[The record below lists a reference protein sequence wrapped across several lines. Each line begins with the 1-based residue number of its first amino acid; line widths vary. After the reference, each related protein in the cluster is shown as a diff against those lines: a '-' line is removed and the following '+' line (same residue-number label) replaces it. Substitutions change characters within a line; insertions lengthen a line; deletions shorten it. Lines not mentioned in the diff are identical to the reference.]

1 MPTPNAAR
9 VGDPIKHSNALLG
22 ALTGLAIGII
32 VGVAA
37 AAFIIATGGLGAIA
51 ILSAIGAACTFTS
64 AGFTIGQL
72 LGSIGGSKSG
82 VIGEGA
88 RTVFVGA
95 GLPPAARALDKLACG
110 DPPGA
115 KFGWSLVGAVLL
127 GPIGAI
133 AGLAYG
139 ISSSAHAGAQIAT
152 GSKTVYIEKRNAAR
166 VEDETSC
173 SGMIIEGAKT
183 VGIGGEKVFLIPKD
197 QWRGEVP
204 KWLENTIYVVDRV
217 GAVCSL
223 ASGLGALRTVGW
235 KSMGL
240 MARTETVFTGVSTT
254 LLGVETGFEIA
265 YGRDDDRTKMVGNI
279 RTGVEVLGGG
289 LSMGANIRHLRA
301 AKPIPPG
308 GQGIIS
314 RTLQGGNPP
323 PYASSN
329 PTGYYYDPVASRYK
343 RR

>member
-1 MPTPNAAR
+1 MGIPNAAR

-37 AAFIIATGGLGAIA
+37 AALIIATGGLGAIA
-51 ILSAIGAACTFTS
+51 VLSAIGAACTFAS
-64 AGFTIGQL
+64 GGFTVGKL
-72 LGSIGGSKSG
+72 LGKLGGSKSG

-88 RTVFVGA
+88 KTVFIGS

-110 DPPGA
+110 DPPAA

-127 GPIGAI
+127 GPIGAL

-139 ISSSAHAGAQIAT
+139 ISSSAHGGAQIAA

-166 VEDETSC
+166 VGDDTSC
-173 SGMIIEGAKT
+173 SGVIMEGCPT
-183 VGIGGEKVFLIPKD
+183 VGIGGEKVLLIP
-197 QWRGEVP
+197 QESWRGEIP
-204 KWLENTIYVVDRV
+204 AWLENTIWYVDRF
-217 GAVCSL
+217 GAACSL
-223 ASGLGALRTVGW
+223 VSGLGALRTVGW
-235 KSMGL
+235 RAMGL
-240 MARTETVFTGVSTT
+240 MAKTETVFTGASTI
-254 LLGVETGFEIA
+254 LLGVETGFELAGDKDTAERI
-265 YGRDDDRTKMVGNI
+265 GNI
-279 RTGVEVLGGG
+279 RTGVELTGG
-289 LSMGANIRHLRA
+289 LLSGGANLRHFRS

-314 RTLQGGNPP
+314 RTLSGGNPP
-323 PYASSN
+323 PYADSN
-329 PTGYYYDPVASRYK
+329 PLGYYYDPVASRYK